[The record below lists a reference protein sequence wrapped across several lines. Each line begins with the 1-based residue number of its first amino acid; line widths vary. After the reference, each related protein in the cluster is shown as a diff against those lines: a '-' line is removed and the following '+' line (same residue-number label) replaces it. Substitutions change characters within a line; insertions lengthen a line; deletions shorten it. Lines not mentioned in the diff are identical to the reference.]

1 MTGILLVHG
10 AWHGTWCWD
19 DFAARLSDIGHDV
32 RTVRL
37 RGHDPAP
44 GRIRHRIHH
53 YLDDVRRAAAQ
64 FPVPPVLVGHS
75 MGGLLAQKHLDAR
88 VVRGAVLM
96 ASIPPSGAGRAAVRL
111 GVRHPVAMLKA
122 ILQLRLRPLV
132 ATAALVR
139 ELFFTPDTTE
149 EVVNDCHARVQDES
163 FLAFVDMLVFV
174 RAHPA
179 RAGVPVL
186 VLGAERDG
194 IISVEEVHR
203 TARVYGTQAEI
214 FPGMGHNMMLEAGW
228 PRVVDRV
235 DAWVRRTAS

>member
-10 AWHGTWCWD
+10 GWHGTWCWD
-19 DFAARLSDIGHDV
+19 DFAARLSDLGHDV

-37 RGHDPAP
+37 RGHDPTP

-64 FPVPPVLVGHS
+64 FPVPPVLV
-75 MGGLLAQKHLDAR
+75 
-88 VVRGAVLM
+88 
-96 ASIPPSGAGRAAVRL
+96 GAGRAAVRL

-132 ATAALVR
+132 ATPALVR
-139 ELFFTPDTTE
+139 ELCFTPDTTE
-149 EVVNDCHARVQDES
+149 DVVNDCHARVQDES

-174 RAHPA
+174 RAHPD

-203 TARVYGTQAEI
+203 TARAYGTQAEI

-228 PRVVDRV
+228 QRVVDRV